1 MKTEAMEGNPVVT
14 RYVEALYTVVK
25 EIGLEQKTAEILAD
39 ICTLIEAHDDW
50 ERMLSRF
57 SLMPKDAED
66 FVDVLS
72 ESADCPSVIL
82 NFLRLLARNKRF
94 VLLPQIS
101 REYDNYLKEI
111 RGTKTILVTYADEFS
126 EKEQK
131 KLLSDLKEVFGCDN
145 VECVLQQD
153 RSLIGGIQVRYKS
166 KMLDYSV
173 KSKLA
178 RLHEAIRRS
187 SYAN

>member
-1 MKTEAMEGNPVVT
+1 MRTETVEDNPVVT
-14 RYVEALYTVVK
+14 RYVEALYTVAK
-25 EIGLEQKTAEILAD
+25 GQNLEQEAAD
-39 ICTLIEAHDDW
+39 ILSEVCRLIETHDDW

-57 SLMPKDAED
+57 SLMPKDAEN
-66 FVDVLS
+66 FVDMLS
-72 ESADCPSVIL
+72 DFADCHSVVL
-82 NFLRLLARNKRF
+82 NFLKLLARNKRF
-94 VLLPQIS
+94 ILLPQIAQKYS
-101 REYDNYLKEI
+101 DYLKEI
-111 RGTKTILVTYADEFS
+111 AGTKTVFVTYADEFS
-126 EKEQK
+126 AKDQEE
-131 KLLSDLKEVFGCDN
+131 LLKDLKEVFECDN